1 MGEFDRLVFKPHRAL
16 AQAHLQTI
24 AAHVLPST
32 RIRRSSTPWVIPL
45 ADGDK
50 LTARYYEGRSKV
62 LQILFH
68 GLGGSADSNY
78 MQIGGQA
85 ALDRGD
91 HVLLVNHRGAGEGFD
106 LARGLYHSGAVE
118 DIQTVLRF
126 ARAQV
131 PAKKICAIGFSLSA
145 NLLLNFVGRAAAED
159 HPAGV
164 ISVNPPID
172 LVATARC
179 LVQPRNFV
187 YDQKFVRDL
196 KAIYRQ
202 KVLAG
207 HWVRPKPLPLFC
219 RLIDFDEAVTAP
231 FAGFKSRQEYYE
243 QCSSIRHTE
252 RLQAPTIIISAED
265 DPFIPGEILRNARYS
280 SQVLLKLE
288 RFGGHVGFLSKP
300 EKGRRS
306 PGRWLSRALPAALD
320 ALAL

>member
-1 MGEFDRLVFKPHRAL
+1 MSELDRLVFEPHRAL

-24 AAHVLPST
+24 VAHVLPT
-32 RIRRSSTPWVIPL
+32 EKIRRVSTPWTIPL

-50 LTARYYEGRSKV
+50 LTARYYEGRSDV

-78 MQIGGQA
+78 MQLGGQA
-85 ALDRGD
+85 ALERGD
-91 HVLLVNHRGAGEGFD
+91 HVLLVNHRGAGEGFE

-126 ARAQV
+126 ARAQM
-131 PAKKICAIGFSLSA
+131 PGKKICTIGFSLSA
-145 NLLLNFVGRAAAED
+145 NLLLNFVGRAARED
-159 HPAGV
+159 YPAGV

-179 LVQPRNFV
+179 LVQARNFV

-196 KAIYRQ
+196 KAIYRR
-202 KVLAG
+202 KVAAG
-207 HWVRPKPLPLFC
+207 HWVRPNPLPLFC

-252 RLQAPTIIISAED
+252 RLQVATVIISAED
-265 DPFIPGEILRNARYS
+265 DPFIPGEILKNARYS

-288 RFGGHVGFLSKP
+288 KFGGHVGFLSAS
-300 EKGRRS
+300 ESGRRS
-306 PGRWLSRALPAALD
+306 PGRWLSRALPAAVE
-320 ALAL
+320 ALGL